1 LLNRTRRTC
10 NILKYSSF
18 RELYPPK
25 VKEIDYNRF
34 SPYTPVPYHNDSF
47 TKFQHHHVDVV
58 GYLNEKQNNSKNY
71 YYAGYND
78 FTSNDEEVERNL
90 DWHNPYELLG
100 NKSKSHGHG
109 HH

>member
-1 LLNRTRRTC
+1 M
-10 NILKYSSF
+10 IY

-58 GYLNEKQNNSKNY
+58 GYLNEKQNNAKNY

-90 DWHNPYELLG
+90 DWHNPYELFG
-100 NKSKSHGHG
+100 HKSKSHGH
-109 HH
+109 H